1 MKRFWAFSRASAAA
15 LATLALTVCP
25 TSATNSTSV
34 CKLSAGS
41 NGPMLIT
48 STCVDPIYNTP
59 VIDIKSDET
68 IPGPH
73 CRVSGH
79 FFNTSTRFNF
89 YFPPKDTW
97 EGRFFQFAYPTQ
109 SENATID
116 SIGFGLDSNA
126 YTVQVTGTNG
136 YRAESAAAK
145 FSRVVA
151 AQYYQTSDSA
161 HIYGYVYGGSGGSNQ
176 VIGGIENTIGVWDG
190 AVAMVQATP
199 VSAPNGPSI
208 RAMAGL
214 VLRNRS
220 TEIQDALR
228 PGGSGNPFSIPTLTQ
243 VERSMLLEVTKLG
256 VPIRTWEHFNEV
268 ANSSTLNILKETFLK
283 TLDSTYADDFWSK
296 PGYLGIEQ
304 SPLGDILRGA
314 LVEFNTT
321 VQSVELDAGGKV
333 NKIVLDTS
341 PASVSDIYGYDLT
354 VTGPNGTELGTLGGT
369 FYASSKVMAFNDS
382 TAASNDPSL
391 QNQLSKGIR
400 LHVDNRWSLAAHA
413 YYRHQV
419 PQRPGFYG
427 FDQFQTTNGTLY
439 PQRAIDTSQILASS
453 VSGGGHTGAIGCKLI
468 VIQNLMDSDAFP
480 WHADWYRSQVKQQLG
495 DRFDDNYRLW
505 YNDNAEHYYEERP
518 LDRLAIIVP
527 YNGIYQQALRDVSA
541 WVEDGVPAPDTTSY
555 TISTDDNSVRL
566 PSTAAERRGVQP
578 VVEFSVDGGRKG
590 TAKPG
595 QAVTFRAAIETPP
608 GTGEVV
614 DVEWDLFS
622 TGTFSRS
629 GPAIA
634 PNQSVHVEHTVAYNT
649 TGDHVVVVRA
659 TSSRKGDPG
668 AAYARV
674 MNLARVNVLVE

>member
-1 MKRFWAFSRASAAA
+1 MKRFWAFSRAIVAA
-15 LATLALTVCP
+15 LATLAL
-25 TSATNSTSV
+25 
-34 CKLSAGS
+34 
-41 NGPMLIT
+41 M
-48 STCVDPIYNTP
+48 
-59 VIDIKSDET
+59 
-68 IPGPH
+68 
-73 CRVSGH
+73 
-79 FFNTSTRFNF
+79 
-89 YFPPKDTW
+89 DTW
-97 EGRFFQFAYPTQ
+97 ECRFFHFAYPTQ
-109 SENATID
+109 SENATIE

-136 YRAESAAAK
+136 YRAESTAAK

-151 AQYYQTSDSA
+151 AQYYQTSDDTR
-161 HIYGYVYGGSGGSNQ
+161 IYGYVYGGSGGSNQ
-176 VIGGIENTIGVWDG
+176 VIGGIENTIRIWDG

-214 VLRNRS
+214 VLRNKS
-220 TEIQDALR
+220 AEIQDALR
-228 PGGSGNPFSIPTLTQ
+228 PGGSGNPLSIPTLTQ

-256 VPIRTWEHFNEV
+256 VPIGTWEHFNE
-268 ANSSTLNILKETFLK
+268 

-296 PGYLGIEQ
+296 PGYLGTEQ

-321 VQSVELDAGGKV
+321 VQSVDLDASGKV
-333 NKIVLDTS
+333 INLLLDTS
-341 PASVSDIYGYDLT
+341 PASVADIYGYD
-354 VTGPNGTELGTLGGT
+354 VAVIGSNGTNLGVLSGT

-391 QNQLSKGIR
+391 QTQLSKGIR
-400 LHVDNRWSLAAHA
+400 LHVDNIWSLAVHA

-419 PQRPGFYG
+419 PQRAGFYG
-427 FDQFQTTNGTLY
+427 FDQFRTTNGTLY
-439 PQRAIDTSQILASS
+439 PQRPIDTSQILAST

-505 YNDNAEHYYEERP
+505 YNGNAEHYYEERP

-527 YNGIYQQALRDVSA
+527 YNGIYQQSLRDISA

-555 TISTDDNSVRL
+555 TISTDDNSVQL

-578 VVEFSVDGGRKG
+578 VIELSVDGSRKI
-590 TAKPG
+590 TVKLG
-595 QAVTFRAAIETPP
+595 QAVTFRATIEAPP

-622 TGTFSRS
+622 TGKFSHP
-629 GPAIA
+629 GPAIT
-634 PNQSVHVEHTVAYNT
+634 PNQTVHAEHTVTYNT
-649 TGDHVVVVRA
+649 IEDHVVVVRA
-659 TSSRKGDPG
+659 TSNRKGDPG

-674 MNLARVNVLVE
+674 MNLARVNLLVE